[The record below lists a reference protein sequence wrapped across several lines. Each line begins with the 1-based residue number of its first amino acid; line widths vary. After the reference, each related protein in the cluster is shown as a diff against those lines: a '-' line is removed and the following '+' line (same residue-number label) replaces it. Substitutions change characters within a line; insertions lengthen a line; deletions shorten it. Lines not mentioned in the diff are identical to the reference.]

1 MKIHRGVISI
11 EVMVVLFIVL
21 MAIVIGLPRY
31 NQYMQELEWNTDAR
45 QMAAVGAAAKSYI
58 RDNRD
63 TLISQVSG
71 GTPVQLTGAQLQTA
85 GYLPQGFSLQNSA
98 AQTFSIGIAKNPKAS
113 QKLVAFVLTQNG
125 NEIPFKGLRHISQS
139 IDGAGG
145 YIQTAGVAEGAWGS
159 WKMTL
164 STYGLAGSAGRLAVY
179 LSSEVLGT
187 DASES
192 DRLYRYAVNGRPDL
206 NRMHTAIDMNANDLN
221 SAGAL
226 NARDGNFSNTVKGV
240 TGTFSGDVNGANGNF
255 NQRLNANSDIT
266 SAGGWLVTRGSFGW
280 QNSTWGGGFYM
291 SDSDWIRAV
300 NNKNIFTGGQVRGGT
315 VRSDGRL
322 STGEFLQI
330 DAVATAGAGCSPNGL
345 IGRDN
350 SGGILNCKNGVWKSN
365 DSVGDLYISPDV
377 GSGKSLNIGQHKY
390 CALSQARFD
399 YNNYRACVLTPNRDT
414 SWTLSAPKVG
424 NGQANCVAVCF

>member
-85 GYLPQGFSLQNSA
+85 GYLPQGFALQNSA
-98 AQTFSIGIAKNPKAS
+98 AQTYSIGIAKNPKAS

-164 STYGLAGSAGRLAVY
+164 SAYGLTGSAGRLAVY

-221 SAGAL
+221 SAGAI
-226 NARDGNFSNTVKGV
+226 NARDGNFSNAVKGV
-240 TGTFSGDVNGANGNF
+240 TGTFSGDVSGANGNF
-255 NQRLNANSDIT
+255 NQKLNANSDIT

-300 NNKNIFTGGQVRGGT
+300 NNKNIYTGGQVRGGT

-322 STGEFLQI
+322 STGEYLQL
-330 DAVATAGAGCSPNGL
+330 DAVVTAGTACPTNGL
-345 IGRDN
+345 ISRDASGAVMSCKNKIWTAGGSLQQSQCTQMGNWGGRDFN
-350 SGGILNCKNGVWKSN
+350 EYRCP
-365 DSVGDLYISPDV
+365 VGWYAAGLQFV
-377 GSGKSLNIGQHKY
+377 GHQH
-390 CALSQARFD
+390 
-399 YNNYRACVLTPNRDT
+399 NE
-414 SWTLSAPKVG
+414 SAYVIT
-424 NGQANCVAVCF
+424 CCH